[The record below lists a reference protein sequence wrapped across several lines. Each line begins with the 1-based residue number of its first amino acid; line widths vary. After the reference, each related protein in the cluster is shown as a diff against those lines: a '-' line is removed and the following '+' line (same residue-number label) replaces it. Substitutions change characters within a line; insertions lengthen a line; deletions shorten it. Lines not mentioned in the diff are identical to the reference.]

1 MSRLRLITGPS
12 GSGKSTSVY
21 EEIIKRAGEERDR
34 NFFFIVP
41 DQAAMSTQ
49 KALVTM
55 SPAGGILNID
65 VLGFSRLSHRIL
77 EETGQEDIPV
87 LDDTGMSLLIQRVAS
102 SIKNRLPVLGNR
114 LDSAGMIAEVKSA
127 ISEFMQYGITP
138 DRMEDLTD
146 CCTLRRALKSKLRDI
161 GTIYG
166 EFEKYIEGRYITREE
181 KLDILCEAIPSSSLL
196 PDSVIVFDGFTGFTP
211 VQMRVIGALMGRC
224 SEMIVTLVCSGG
236 EDVRVPVTEDEL
248 FYLSHKT
255 ALSLLKTASDAGMEV
270 SEPEERTYPLP
281 DHDIAVLEK
290 NLFRKKRMQPA
301 GSNTGSVH
309 IMEMTDTVSEVHHI
323 GVKLRDILADEAYQY
338 RDFAIVCG
346 DIGSYAPYFERE
358 FRSLGI
364 PYFIDNVDALSLD
377 PLAEAVQAF
386 LEIQAE
392 DYSPSSVI
400 RFLKSGL
407 TDIST
412 GDIDL
417 LDSYIRQTGVR
428 GFNPW
433 HRVFTKTVRS
443 KRADAEY
450 LEKINRIRQEIT
462 DLFTSFEEDGK
473 RAKSRDT
480 AAAYIRRLY
489 DVLMK
494 MNAPEKMRLLKRKT
508 EEEGDTARC
517 REYGTVWKLFVE
529 LFDKI
534 WLLLGEEEITLKNF
548 AEIVSAGI
556 AEMRI
561 PGLPVNVDRVIIG
574 DIERSRLGNVKV
586 LFFAGVNDGN
596 IPADTSGKGIIS
608 DLDREFLFEQGIELA
623 PTPRQRMYIQRQ
635 YLYMNICKPSRQL
648 YLSYVRVKPD
658 GKSVRPSYLIP
669 VVKKLLPY
677 TSAVI
682 RPEEMPVASR
692 VSTRE
697 DALSELAVMM
707 RGYADSRG
715 HSEDSSDT
723 FSLYLALGDADGNRQ
738 MLTEAV
744 YKRYLDNPLS
754 ADAVTALYHSGL
766 RGSVSSLET
775 YAGCPYRY
783 FLTYGLGIEKGDTYE
798 IQSFDRGNL
807 AHDIIRRF
815 SAKLAA
821 DGYTWKNFTDE
832 YAEKILPE
840 TAMEAA
846 SEYATSL
853 YYDNRR
859 NEYSILRLARLVLN
873 SACFLRD
880 QLNAGKFEFADAEK
894 RYSMDLPLKDG
905 KKLHMT
911 GIVDRIEV
919 ADTGSRKYVQ
929 IMDFKSSGKDI
940 DIAKLMDGRQI
951 QLPLYMYSESKELK
965 ALPASML
972 YFQIQDPMY
981 DLDDIEDTEKIN
993 AELRKRMRPKGE
1005 MLGEEEALSL
1015 LDTSLKGLNPQS
1027 ASEYFYVATKKDG
1040 GFTSASRILS
1050 REIMDMML
1058 AEAVSVAGT
1067 EAEEILNGRI
1077 SIAPYNDTC
1086 KYCPYKAAC
1095 GIDRK
1100 VPGYKFREENT
1111 MSRTAAIAALC
1122 AKYDK
1127 SEDKKESGKGGDED
1141 GV

>member
-1 MSRLRLITGPS
+1 
-12 GSGKSTSVY
+12 
-21 EEIIKRAGEERDR
+21 
-34 NFFFIVP
+34 
-41 DQAAMSTQ
+41 
-49 KALVTM
+49 
-55 SPAGGILNID
+55 
-65 VLGFSRLSHRIL
+65 
-77 EETGQEDIPV
+77 
-87 LDDTGMSLLIQRVAS
+87 
-102 SIKNRLPVLGNR
+102 
-114 LDSAGMIAEVKSA
+114 
-127 ISEFMQYGITP
+127 
-138 DRMEDLTD
+138 
-146 CCTLRRALKSKLRDI
+146 
-161 GTIYG
+161 
-166 EFEKYIEGRYITREE
+166 
-181 KLDILCEAIPSSSLL
+181 
-196 PDSVIVFDGFTGFTP
+196 
-211 VQMRVIGALMGRC
+211 
-224 SEMIVTLVCSGG
+224 
-236 EDVRVPVTEDEL
+236 
-248 FYLSHKT
+248 
-255 ALSLLKTASDAGMEV
+255 SLLKTASEEGMEV
-270 SEPEERTYPLP
+270 SEPETCSYPLP

-290 NLFRKKRMQPA
+290 SLFRKKRMYLP
-301 GSNTGSVH
+301 GKNTGSVH
-309 IMEMTDTVSEVHHI
+309 IMEVTDPVSEVHHI
-323 GVKLRDILADEAYQY
+323 GVKLREILASEAYQY

-346 DIGSYAPYFERE
+346 QLEGYAPYFERE
-358 FRSLGI
+358 FKSLGI
-364 PYFIDNVDALSLD
+364 PYFIDNVDSLSLD

-386 LEIQAE
+386 LEIQVE
-392 DYSPSSVI
+392 DYSPASVV

-412 GDIDL
+412 EDIDL
-417 LDSYIRQTGVR
+417 LDNYIRQTGVR
-428 GFNPW
+428 GFNAW

-443 KRADAEY
+443 RRADAAY
-450 LEKINRIRQEIT
+450 LERINNIRQKVIG
-462 DLFTSFEEDGK
+462 LFTSFEEDGK

-480 AAAYIRRLY
+480 AAAYVKRLY
-489 DVLMK
+489 DVLMR
-494 MNAPEKMRLLKRKT
+494 MDAPEKMRLLKRAT
-508 EEEGDTARC
+508 EEKGDLERT
-517 REYGTVWKLFVE
+517 REYSTVWKLFVE

-534 WLLLGEEEITLKNF
+534 WLLLGEEEVSLKNF

-556 AEMRI
+556 AEMKI

-574 DIERSRLGNVKV
+574 DIERSRIGSVKV

-677 TSAVI
+677 TSAVM
-682 RPEEMPVASR
+682 RPEEGSIVSR

-707 RGYADSRG
+707 RDYADSQG
-715 HSEDSSDT
+715 KSEDTGDT

-754 ADAVTALYHSGL
+754 DEAVTALYKSNL

-783 FLTYGLGIEKGDTYE
+783 FLTYGLGIEQGDTYE

-807 AHDIIRRF
+807 THDIIRRF
-815 SAKLAA
+815 SEKLRNA
-821 DGYTWKNFTDE
+821 GLTWKDFSDE

-853 YYDNRR
+853 YYDNKR

-880 QLNAGKFEFADAEK
+880 QLKAGKFEFADSEK
-894 RYSMDLPLKDG
+894 PYSMDLPLKEG
-905 KKLHMT
+905 RKLHMT

-929 IMDFKSSGKDI
+929 IMDFKSSGRDI

-965 ALPASML
+965 AVPASML

-981 DLDDIEDTEKIN
+981 DLDDIGDADKIN
-993 AELRKRMRPKGE
+993 AELRKKMRPKGE

-1015 LDTSLKGLNPQS
+1015 LDSSLKGLYPQS
-1027 ASEYFYVATKKDG
+1027 SSEFFNVSIKKDG
-1040 GFTSASRILS
+1040 GFNSASRVLS
-1050 REIMDMML
+1050 KEIMAMML
-1058 AEAVSVAGT
+1058 AEAVNVAKT
-1067 EAEEILNGRI
+1067 EAEEILDGRI

-1086 KYCPYKAAC
+1086 KYCAYKAAC

-1100 VPGYKFREENT
+1100 VPGYKFREDNT
-1111 MSRTAAIAALC
+1111 MNRNAAIAALC

-1127 SEDKKESGKGGDED
+1127 SDDKKENGKGGEGD